1 MQVVVELRG
10 NVVHNPGTQLGATRS
25 DCGRAEL
32 GLGLRFE
39 NRFLDA
45 HGNCADNA
53 VTHVGR
59 VKILLEVVAGT
70 LHNTF
75 AEGLLVRTTLRGVL
89 TVHKAVVVFAVLVAV
104 RKGDFDVVCL
114 KVGHRVADRIVHV
127 VLQQVQKAVRAVVG
141 LAVHHQRKAVVQ
153 VGVVPDLFFH
163 VARQETEILENAG
176 VRFKIDFGTVL
187 FGRILFAFF
196 ADKLTLAEFGFFDA
210 AVAETFH
217 DELGRKRV
225 YRLGTHTVQA
235 HGLLEGFGVVLT
247 TGVNL
252 RYAVDDLAERNA
264 AAKVAHTGAV
274 VFDVNDNLLA
284 GSHHEFVDGVVDN
297 FFHQHVNAVVGAV
310 AVAELADVHT
320 RTFAD
325 MFVPFQCSNAVFG
338 ILCCCHSN

>member
-10 NVVHNPGTQLGATRS
+10 HVVYNPGTQLGAARS
-25 DCGRAEL
+25 DRRRAEL

-45 HGNCADNA
+45 HGDGADNA
-53 VTHVGR
+53 VAHVGR
-59 VKILLEVVAGT
+59 VQVLLEMVAGA

-75 AEGLLVRTTLRGVL
+75 AEGLLVRTALGGML
-89 TVHKAVVVFAVLVAV
+89 AVHKAVVVFAVLVAV
-104 RKGDFDVVCL
+104 RKGDFDIVCL
-114 KVGHRVADRIVHV
+114 KVSHRVTDRIVHV

-141 LAVHHQRKAVVQ
+141 LAVHDERKAIVQ
-153 VGVVPDLFFH
+153 VGVVPYLFFH
-163 VARQETEILENAG
+163 VARQETEILENACI
-176 VRFKIDFGTVL
+176 RFEIDLGTVL

-196 ADKLTLAEFGFFDA
+196 ADKLALAEFGFLHA
-210 AVAETFH
+210 AVAETF
-217 DELGRKRV
+217 DDKLGRKGV
-225 YRLGTHTVQA
+225 HRLGTHTVQA

-264 AAKVAHTGAV
+264 AAKVAHAGAM
-274 VFDVNDNLLA
+274 VFDVYDNLLA
-284 GSHHEFVDGVVDN
+284 GTHHEFVDGIVDN
-297 FFHQHVNAVVGAV
+297 FLDQHVNAVVGTV

-325 MFVPFQCSNAVFG
+325 MFVPF
-338 ILCCCHSN
+338 

>member
-10 NVVHNPGTQLGATRS
+10 DVVHNPGTQLGATRS
-25 DCGRAEL
+25 DSRRTEL

-39 NRFLDA
+39 NWFLNAYGD
-45 HGNCADNA
+45 GADNA
-53 VTHVGR
+53 VTYVGR
-59 VKILLEVVAGT
+59 IQVLLEVVAGS

-75 AEGLLVRTTLRGVL
+75 AEGLLVRTALRSVL
-89 TVHKAVVVFAVLVAV
+89 AVHEAVVVFAVLVAV
-104 RKGDFDVVCL
+104 GKGDFDIICL
-114 KVGHRVADRIVHV
+114 KVSHRVTDRIVHV

-153 VGVVPDLFFH
+153 IGVVPDLFFH
-163 VARQETEILENAG
+163 VARQEAEILENAG
-176 VRFKIDFGTVL
+176 IRFEIDFGTVL

-196 ADKLTLAEFGFFDA
+196 ADKLALAEFGFLHA
-210 AVAETFH
+210 TVAETL
-217 DELGRKRV
+217 DDKLGRKGV
-225 YRLGTHTVQA
+225 HRLGTHTVQA

-252 RYAVDDLAERNA
+252 RYAVDDLAERNT
-264 AAKVAHTGAV
+264 AAKVAHAGAV
-274 VFDVNDNLLA
+274 VFNVNDNLLA
-284 GSHHEFVDGVVDN
+284 GTHHEFVDGVVDN

-320 RTFAD
+320 RTFTD